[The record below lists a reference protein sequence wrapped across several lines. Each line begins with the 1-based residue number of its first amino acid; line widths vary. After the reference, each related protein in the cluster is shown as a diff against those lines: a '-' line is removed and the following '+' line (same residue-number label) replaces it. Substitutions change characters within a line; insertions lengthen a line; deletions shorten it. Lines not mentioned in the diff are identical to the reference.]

1 MAEIKKILIANR
13 GEIVQRAIRTIRE
26 MGKKS
31 VAVYSAGDKNA
42 SYLKHADEAVCIG
55 GAKSTESYLSIPAII
70 TAAEMTGCDAIF
82 PGYGFLSE
90 NQDFVEICRLHNIK
104 FIGPSVD
111 VMEKM
116 ADKSK
121 AKEEMIKAGVPVVPG
136 SDGAVHSLEEAKKV
150 AKEIGYPIMAKAAAG
165 GGGRGMRLIET
176 EDKFEQLFTAAS
188 SEALAA
194 FGDGTMYL
202 ERFINNP
209 RHIEVQVIGDSHGN
223 AIHIGERDCSLQRRH
238 QKVIEESPAILLNDD
253 TRAHLHDVA
262 VKATK
267 YLNYEGA
274 GTFEFLADD
283 KQNIYF
289 MEMNT
294 RLQVEHPVSE
304 MVSGL
309 DIIEWMIK
317 VAEGE
322 ELPKQ
327 ESIKFRGH
335 AIECR
340 ITAED
345 PNSFLPCPGKVT
357 QWMVPGGRNVRVD
370 SHVYTTY
377 VVPPYYDSM
386 IGKLIVWG
394 RDRNKAIEIM
404 KRALNEFEVEGIKTT
419 IPFHIKMMENKDFIN
434 NNYDT
439 KYLEGYKKLEDLEI
453 EKGN

>member
-1 MAEIKKILIANR
+1 MAEIKKVLIANR
-13 GEIVQRAIRTIRE
+13 GEIVQRAVRTIKE

-31 VAVYSAGDKNA
+31 VAVYSTGDKEA
-42 SYLKHADEAVCIG
+42 SYLKHADEAICIG
-55 GAKSTESYLSIPAII
+55 SAKSKDSYLNIPALI

-90 NQDFVEICRLHNIK
+90 NRDFVEICRFHKIK

-111 VMEKM
+111 VMDLM
-116 ADKSK
+116 SDKSK
-121 AKEEMIKAGVPVVPG
+121 AKEVMVKAGVPVVPG
-136 SDGAVHSLEEAKKV
+136 SEGVVETVEEGIKIAR
-150 AKEIGYPIMAKAAAG
+150 EIGYPLMAKASAG
-165 GGGRGMRLIET
+165 GGGRGMRVIES

-194 FGDGTMYL
+194 FGDGSMYL
-202 ERFINNP
+202 ERFIKDP
-209 RHIEVQVIGDSHGN
+209 RHIEVQIIGDSHGN

-238 QKVIEESPAILLNDD
+238 QKVIEESPAVLLDEK
-253 TRAHLHDVA
+253 TRAELLETA

-267 YLNYEGA
+267 FLKYEGA
-274 GTFEFLADD
+274 GTFEFLVDN
-283 KQNIYF
+283 QRNFYF

-304 MVSGL
+304 MVSGV
-309 DIIEWMIK
+309 DIVELMIK

-322 ELPKQ
+322 ALPPQ
-327 ESIKFRGH
+327 ENIKFRGH

-345 PNSFLPCPGKVT
+345 PKTFLPNPGKVT

-370 SHVYTTY
+370 SHIYTGYT
-377 VVPPYYDSM
+377 VPPHYDSM

-394 RDRNKAIEIM
+394 RDRQKAINIM
-404 KRALNEFEVEGIKTT
+404 KRALSEFEVSGIKTT
-419 IPFHIKMMENKDFIN
+419 IPFHKKMLLNKDFLAN
-434 NNYDT
+434 THDT
-439 KYLEGYKKLEDLEI
+439 KYLERVNVWEMEDEA
-453 EKGN
+453 

>member
-31 VAVYSAGDKNA
+31 VAIYSAGDKNA

-55 GAKSTESYLSIPAII
+55 GAKSSESYLNIPAII

-104 FIGPSVD
+104 FIGPSVE

-121 AKEEMIKAGVPVVPG
+121 AKEEMIRAGVPVVPG
-136 SDGAVHSLEEAKKV
+136 STGAVHSIEEGRRV
-150 AKEIGYPIMAKAAAG
+150 ALEIGYPIMAKAAAG
-165 GGGRGMRLIET
+165 GGGRGMRLINDESHF
-176 EDKFEQLFTAAS
+176 DQLFMAAS

-209 RHIEVQVIGDSHGN
+209 RHIEVQVVGDSHGN

-238 QKVIEESPAILLNDD
+238 QKVIEESPAILLNDE
-253 TRAHLHDVA
+253 TRAKLLDVA

-304 MVSGL
+304 MVSGI
-309 DIIEWMIK
+309 DIVELMIK

-322 ELPKQ
+322 KVPPQ
-327 ESIKFRGH
+327 EAIKFRGH

-345 PNSFLPCPGKVT
+345 PNSFLPSPGKVT

-370 SHVYTTY
+370 SHVYAGY

-394 RDRNKAIEIM
+394 RDRNKAINIM
-404 KRALNEFEVEGIKTT
+404 KRALAEFEVDGIRTT
-419 IPFHIKMMENKDFIN
+419 IPFHQKMMENEDFIS

-439 KYLEGYKKLEDLEI
+439 KYLENYKKLEVL
-453 EKGN
+453 

>member
-55 GAKSTESYLSIPAII
+55 GVKSSDSYLNIPALI

-104 FIGPSVD
+104 FIGPSVE

-121 AKEEMIKAGVPVVPG
+121 AKEEMVRAGVPVVPG
-136 SDGAVHSLEEAKKV
+136 SDGAVHTLEEGRKV
-150 AKEIGYPIMAKAAAG
+150 AAEIGYPIMAKASAG
-165 GGGRGMRLIET
+165 GGGRGMRLIND
-176 EDKFEQLFTAAS
+176 EDHFDQLFMAAS

-238 QKVIEESPAILLNDD
+238 QKVIEESPAILLNDE

-267 YLNYEGA
+267 YLKYEGA

-309 DIIEWMIK
+309 DIVEWMIK
-317 VAEGE
+317 VAQGE

-327 ESIKFRGH
+327 EKIKFRGH
-335 AIECR
+335 AIEVR

-345 PNSFLPCPGKVT
+345 PNSFLPSPGKVT

-370 SHVYTTY
+370 SHLYAGY

-386 IGKLIVWG
+386 VGKLIVWG
-394 RDRNKAIEIM
+394 RDRNKAINIM
-404 KRALNEFEVEGIKTT
+404 KRALNEFEVDGIRTT
-419 IPFHIKMMENKDFIN
+419 IPFHKKMMENEDFIS

-439 KYLEGYKKLEDLEI
+439 KYLENYKSLDDI
-453 EKGN
+453 

>member
-55 GAKSTESYLSIPAII
+55 DVKSADSYLNIPALI
-70 TAAEMTGCDAIF
+70 TAAELTGCDAIF

-90 NQDFVEICRLHNIK
+90 NQDFVEICTLHNIK
-104 FIGPSVD
+104 FIGPSND

-121 AKEEMIKAGVPVVPG
+121 AKEEMIRAGVPVVPG
-136 SDGAVHSLEEAKKV
+136 SDGAVYTVEEGRKV
-150 AKEIGYPIMAKAAAG
+150 AKEIGYPIMAKASAG
-165 GGGRGMRLIET
+165 GGGRGMRLINE
-176 EDKFEQLFTAAS
+176 EADFDQLFMAAS

-209 RHIEVQVIGDSHGN
+209 RHIEVQVLGDSHGN

-238 QKVIEESPAILLNDD
+238 QKVIEESPAILLNDE

-267 YLNYEGA
+267 YLKYEGA

-317 VAEGE
+317 VAQGE
-322 ELPKQ
+322 ELPSQDKV
-327 ESIKFRGH
+327 KFSGH

-345 PNSFLPCPGKVT
+345 PNSFLPSPGKVT

-370 SHVYTTY
+370 SHLYAGY
-377 VVPPYYDSM
+377 IVPPYYDSM
-386 IGKLIVWG
+386 VGKLIVWG
-394 RDRNKAIEIM
+394 RDRNKAINIM
-404 KRALNEFEVEGIKTT
+404 KRALNEFEVEGIRTT
-419 IPFHIKMMENKDFIN
+419 IPFHKKMMENEDFISN
-434 NNYDT
+434 EYDT
-439 KYLEGYKKLEDLEI
+439 KYLENYKSLDDI
-453 EKGN
+453 

>member
-13 GEIVQRAIRTIRE
+13 GEIVQRAIRTIKE
-26 MGKKS
+26 MGKKA
-31 VAVYSAGDKNA
+31 VAVYSSGDREA

-55 GAKSTESYLSIPAII
+55 PAKSAESYLNIPAII
-70 TAAEMTGCDAIF
+70 AAAEMTGCDAIF

-90 NQDFVEICRLHNIK
+90 NQDFVEICKLHNIK
-104 FIGPSVD
+104 FIGPSVE
-111 VMEKM
+111 VMDLM

-121 AKEEMIKAGVPVVPG
+121 AKDVMIKAGVPVVPG
-136 SDGAVHSLEEAKKV
+136 SAGAVHSVEEGLKV
-150 AKEIGYPIMAKAAAG
+150 AREIGYPIMAKASAG
-165 GGGRGMRLIET
+165 GGGRGMRLVERE
-176 EDKFEQLFTAAS
+176 EDFANLFTAAS

-209 RHIEVQVIGDSHGN
+209 RHIEVQVLGDSHGN
-223 AIHIGERDCSLQRRH
+223 AIHVGERDCSLQRRH
-238 QKVIEESPAILLNDD
+238 QKVIEESPAILLDD
-253 TRAHLHDVA
+253 EARDKLHTVA
-262 VKATK
+262 VEATK

-283 KQNIYF
+283 QQNFYF

-309 DIIEWMIK
+309 DLVEWMIR

-322 ELPKQ
+322 ELLPQDK
-327 ESIKFRGH
+327 IKFRGH

-340 ITAED
+340 IAAEH
-345 PNSFLPCPGKVT
+345 PVTFLPQPGKIT
-357 QWMVPGGRNVRVD
+357 EWMVPGGRNVRVD
-370 SHVYTTY
+370 SHIYSGY
-377 VVPPYYDSM
+377 IVPPYYDSM

-394 RDRNKAIEIM
+394 RDRTKAINIM
-404 KRALNEFEVEGIKTT
+404 KRALSEFEVEGIKTT
-419 IPFHIKMMENKDFIN
+419 IPFHQKMMLNEDFIS

-439 KYLEGYKKLEDLEI
+439 KYLDSYK
-453 EKGN
+453 G

>member
-13 GEIVQRAIRTIRE
+13 GEIVQRAVRTIRE

-55 GAKSTESYLSIPAII
+55 GAKSSESYLNIPAII

-104 FIGPSVD
+104 FIGPSVE

-121 AKEEMIKAGVPVVPG
+121 AKEEMIRAGVPVVPG
-136 SDGAVHSLEEAKKV
+136 SEGAVHSVTEGKKV
-150 AKEIGYPIMAKAAAG
+150 AAEIGYPIMAKAAAG
-165 GGGRGMRLIET
+165 GGGRGMRLIKE
-176 EDKFEQLFTAAS
+176 ESEFEQLFMAAS

-209 RHIEVQVIGDSHGN
+209 RHIEVQVVGDSHGN

-238 QKVIEESPAILLNDD
+238 QKVIEESPAILLNDE
-253 TRAHLHDVA
+253 TRAKLHEVA

-267 YLNYEGA
+267 YLKYEGA

-304 MVSGL
+304 MVSGI
-309 DIIEWMIK
+309 DIVELMIK

-322 ELPKQ
+322 QVPPQ
-327 ESIKFRGH
+327 EKIKFRGH

-345 PNSFLPCPGKVT
+345 PNSFLPSPGKIT

-370 SHVYTTY
+370 SHIYTNY
-377 VVPPYYDSM
+377 VVPPFYDSM

-394 RDRNKAIEIM
+394 RDRNKAINIM
-404 KRALNEFEVEGIKTT
+404 KRALAEFEVEGIRTT
-419 IPFHIKMMENKDFIN
+419 IPFHIKMMENEDFIS

-439 KYLEGYKKLEDLEI
+439 KYLENYKSLDDL
-453 EKGN
+453 

>member
-31 VAVYSAGDKNA
+31 VVVYSAGDKNA

-55 GAKSTESYLSIPAII
+55 GAKSSESYLNIPAII

-90 NQDFVEICRLHNIK
+90 NQDFVEICQLHNIK
-104 FIGPSVD
+104 FIGPSVE

-121 AKEEMIKAGVPVVPG
+121 AKDEMIKAGVPVVPG
-136 SDGAVHSLEEAKKV
+136 SKGAVHSVEEGRRV
-150 AKEIGYPIMAKAAAG
+150 ALEIGYPIMAKASAG
-165 GGGRGMRLIET
+165 GGGRGMRLIEN
-176 EDKFEQLFTAAS
+176 EDKFDQLFTAAS

-209 RHIEVQVIGDSHGN
+209 RHIEVQVVGDSHGN

-238 QKVIEESPAILLNDD
+238 QKVIEESPAILLNDE
-253 TRAHLHDVA
+253 TRAKLHEVA

-267 YLNYEGA
+267 YLKYEGA

-283 KQNIYF
+283 QQNIYF

-304 MVSGL
+304 MVSGI
-309 DIIEWMIK
+309 DIVELMIK

-322 ELPKQ
+322 KVPPQ
-327 ESIKFRGH
+327 EKIKFRGH

-345 PNSFLPCPGKVT
+345 PNTFLPSPGKVT

-370 SHVYTTY
+370 SHVYTNY

-394 RDRNKAIEIM
+394 RDRNKAINIM
-404 KRALNEFEVEGIKTT
+404 KRALAEFEVEGIKTT
-419 IPFHIKMMENKDFIN
+419 IPFHQKMMENEDFIS

-439 KYLEGYKKLEDLEI
+439 KYLENYKGLEDL
-453 EKGN
+453 

>member
-13 GEIVQRAIRTIRE
+13 GEIVQRAVRTIRE

-31 VAVYSAGDKNA
+31 VAIYSAGDKNA

-55 GAKSTESYLSIPAII
+55 GAKSSESYLNIPAII

-104 FIGPSVD
+104 FIGPSVE

-121 AKEEMIKAGVPVVPG
+121 AKEEMVRAGVPVVPG
-136 SDGAVHSLEEAKKV
+136 SKGAVHSVAEGKKV
-150 AKEIGYPIMAKAAAG
+150 ALEIGYPIMAKAAAG
-165 GGGRGMRLIET
+165 GGGRGMRLIKE
-176 EDKFEQLFTAAS
+176 ESEFEQLFMAAS

-202 ERFINNP
+202 EKFINKP
-209 RHIEVQVIGDSHGN
+209 RHIEVQVVGDSHGN

-238 QKVIEESPAILLNDD
+238 QKVIEESPAILLNEE
-253 TRAHLHDVA
+253 TRQKLLDVA

-267 YLNYEGA
+267 YLKYEGA

-283 KQNIYF
+283 QQNIYF

-304 MVSGL
+304 MVSGI
-309 DIIEWMIK
+309 DIVELMIK

-322 ELPKQ
+322 KVPPQ
-327 ESIKFRGH
+327 EAIKFRGH

-370 SHVYTTY
+370 SHVYTNY

-394 RDRNKAIEIM
+394 RDRNKAINIM
-404 KRALNEFEVEGIKTT
+404 KRALAEFEVDGIKTT
-419 IPFHIKMMENKDFIN
+419 ISFPI
-434 NNYDT
+434 
-439 KYLEGYKKLEDLEI
+439 I
-453 EKGN
+453 ES

>member
-31 VAVYSAGDKNA
+31 VAIYSVGDKNA
-42 SYLKHADEAVCIG
+42 SYLKHADEAICIG
-55 GAKSTESYLSIPAII
+55 DVKSIDSYLNIPAII
-70 TAAEMTGCDAIF
+70 TAAEITGCDAIF

-90 NQDFVEICRLHNIK
+90 NQDFVEICKLHDIK
-104 FIGPSVD
+104 FIGPSTD

-121 AKEEMIKAGVPVVPG
+121 AKDEMIKAGVPVVPG
-136 SDGAVHSLEEAKKV
+136 SPGAVHSVEEAKKV
-150 AKEIGYPIMAKAAAG
+150 AEEIGYPIMAKASAG
-165 GGGRGMRLIET
+165 GGGRGMRLIES

-209 RHIEVQVIGDSHGN
+209 RHIEVQVVGDSHGN

-238 QKVIEESPAILLNDD
+238 QKVIEESPAILLNEE
-253 TRAHLHDVA
+253 TRQNLLDVA

-267 YLNYEGA
+267 YLKYEGA

-283 KQNIYF
+283 QQNFYF

-304 MVSGL
+304 MVSGI
-309 DIIEWMIK
+309 DIIELMIK
-317 VAEGE
+317 VAQGE
-322 ELPKQ
+322 ELPPQ
-327 ESIKFRGH
+327 ETIKFRGH
-335 AIECR
+335 SIEVR

-345 PNSFLPCPGKVT
+345 PNSFLPSPGKVS
-357 QWMVPGGRNVRVD
+357 QWFVPGGRNVRVD
-370 SHVYTTY
+370 SHVYAGY

-394 RDRNKAIEIM
+394 RSREKAINIM
-404 KRALNEFEVEGIKTT
+404 KRALNEFEVEGIRTT
-419 IPFHIKMMENKDFIN
+419 IPFHKKMMENEDFIS

-439 KYLEGYKKLEDLEI
+439 KYLENYKKLDDL
-453 EKGN
+453 

>member
-13 GEIVQRAIRTIRE
+13 GEIVQRAVRTIRE

-31 VAVYSAGDKNA
+31 VAIYSAGDKNA

-55 GAKSTESYLSIPAII
+55 GAKSSESYLNIPAII

-104 FIGPSVD
+104 FIGPSVE

-121 AKEEMIKAGVPVVPG
+121 AKEEMIRAGVPVVPG
-136 SDGAVHSLEEAKKV
+136 SKGSVHSVTEGKKV
-150 AKEIGYPIMAKAAAG
+150 ALEIGYPIMAKAAAG
-165 GGGRGMRLIET
+165 GGGRGMRLIHDES
-176 EDKFEQLFTAAS
+176 EFDQLFMAAS

-209 RHIEVQVIGDSHGN
+209 RHIEVQVVGDSHGN

-238 QKVIEESPAILLNDD
+238 QKVIEESPAILLNDE
-253 TRAHLHDVA
+253 TRANLHDVA
-262 VKATK
+262 VRATK
-267 YLNYEGA
+267 YLKYEGA

-304 MVSGL
+304 MVSGI
-309 DIIEWMIK
+309 DIVELMIK

-322 ELPKQ
+322 KVPPQ

-345 PNSFLPCPGKVT
+345 PNSFLPSPGKVT

-370 SHVYTTY
+370 SHVYTNY
-377 VVPPYYDSM
+377 IVPPYYDSM

-394 RDRNKAIEIM
+394 RDRNKAINIM
-404 KRALNEFEVEGIKTT
+404 KRALAEFEVEGIRTT
-419 IPFHIKMMENKDFIN
+419 IPFHQKMMENEDFIS

-439 KYLEGYKKLEDLEI
+439 KYLENYKNLDEL
-453 EKGN
+453 